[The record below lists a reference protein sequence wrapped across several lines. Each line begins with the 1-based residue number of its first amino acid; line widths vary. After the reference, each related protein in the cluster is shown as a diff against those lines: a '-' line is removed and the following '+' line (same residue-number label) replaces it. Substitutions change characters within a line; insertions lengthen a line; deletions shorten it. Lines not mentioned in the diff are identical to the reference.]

1 VLPRRE
7 GGTGRLRGAAGRS
20 RRRGRDH
27 GGDRETVAGPRP
39 AGPPRSG
46 DLHRRRGRCRDMDG
60 GRALAGR
67 GAGLPA
73 RRGRR
78 RAGAA
83 GLLLR
88 ERPLRH
94 GPAGAE
100 HLRQRGRPVHAAE
113 DRRRPRPAPGRC
125 TDARDPRR
133 EPRELRRLRPPG
145 RRRHREHRGCGD
157 DRAGDRGGAR
167 DRALSGPALN
177 TRAPRGRLAVLP
189 SPHRAR
195 SPMPEPVPSA
205 ARHRSSE
212 RAVRAEDK
220 SSPACLLGRPI
231 TALDA
236 PLSDFST
243 PLLVLDEQAMAHN
256 LQVMADW
263 TAERGLELMPH
274 GETTMAPVL
283 WRRQLAAGC
292 TGITLATGWQADLAL
307 RAGIPTAQLANACAD
322 PALLRRLAAHLAAHP
337 EQELVCWADSLS
349 TIDLLERELP
359 PGSRLGVLVELGAD
373 GARTGARDEA
383 TAREIAERVAAS
395 GVLELRG
402 AAGYEGA
409 LAHDRSP
416 EALEAVSTY
425 CRRLA
430 AFAESLRPLIDATP
444 WVSAGGSAY
453 FDLVADAFA
462 PLTDMRA
469 IL

>member
-1 VLPRRE
+1 
-7 GGTGRLRGAAGRS
+7 
-20 RRRGRDH
+20 
-27 GGDRETVAGPRP
+27 
-39 AGPPRSG
+39 
-46 DLHRRRGRCRDMDG
+46 
-60 GRALAGR
+60 
-67 GAGLPA
+67 
-73 RRGRR
+73 
-78 RAGAA
+78 
-83 GLLLR
+83 
-88 ERPLRH
+88 
-94 GPAGAE
+94 
-100 HLRQRGRPVHAAE
+100 
-113 DRRRPRPAPGRC
+113 
-125 TDARDPRR
+125 
-133 EPRELRRLRPPG
+133 
-145 RRRHREHRGCGD
+145 
-157 DRAGDRGGAR
+157 
-167 DRALSGPALN
+167 
-177 TRAPRGRLAVLP
+177 
-189 SPHRAR
+189 
-195 SPMPEPVPSA
+195 MPEPVPSA

-220 SSPACLLGRPI
+220 SFPAGLLGRPI

-274 GETTMAPVL
+274 GKTTMAPVL

-292 TGITLATGWQADLAL
+292 TGITLATGRQADLAL
-307 RAGIPTAQLANACAD
+307 RAGIPTVQLANTCAD

-359 PGSRLGVLVELGAD
+359 PGARLGVLVELGAD

-469 IL
+469 ILRSGAYIVHDSGFYRGISPLDTTRDVAEEQALLPGMRAYARVVSLPEPGLVLLDAGKRDVPYDEGLPTPLGVSPTLGGPEQPLDGEITALNDQHAFLRPAGTAQLAIGDVVTLGLSHPCTAFDKWRLIPVVDAATGTVREAVETFF